1 MDKKFIDLRVTRDI
15 GGMITAYFDFLKH
28 NIKSFL
34 NIFISYN
41 GLFIL
46 AFLGISYLLAT
57 GFIGSISELDGIT
70 NSFNSKYELYLIIG
84 GLGFVVIYLI
94 TSVLNYS
101 LAASYM
107 VHYVDGR
114 GADVDKRS
122 VWEKVRDN
130 LGRIILFIVLMTLLY
145 IGVMF
150 AGIVVSFVPV
160 LGMFAYYFIILG
172 FTGWMGLSF
181 MVMMDKDKEVTDALG
196 TGWTLLTTHFWKVIL
211 SNLIISMLVGLLMI
225 VVLMIPGILIGF
237 YTFHAVDSGIDMS
250 SSIISTALWTLAL
263 SILLVMYVLQQA
275 LVQFINGVI
284 YYSVNEE
291 TYNEAAR
298 ERINNIGRNE

>member
-46 AFLGISYLLAT
+46 AFLGISYLLVT

-122 VWEKVRDN
+122 VWKKVRDN

-145 IGVMF
+145 IGVML

>member
-15 GGMITAYFDFLKH
+15 GGMITAYFDFLKQ
-28 NIKSFL
+28 NLKSFL

-46 AFLGISYLLAT
+46 AFLGISYLLVT
-57 GFIGSISELDGIT
+57 GFVGSTFGADSYD
-70 NSFNSKYELYLIIG
+70 SKYDLYLITG

-122 VWEKVRDN
+122 VWKKVRDN

-145 IGVMF
+145 IGVML